1 MNPYCNYLN
10 FPHIDVDL
18 SIYKKNKRNQIRVVK
33 DIMGVEL
40 NDILQKFNIGVQ
52 WVEVFYL
59 GDDADHSIHCDGHEL
74 DNKAKLNYIVGGKD
88 SVMTWYKP
96 TSEDKIE
103 KRTSPANTIYLGIN
117 TEDVIATYNTEM
129 KEGFYLVNVGQFHN
143 VWNKNEDRYCLSACL
158 IDSRTSYRLNFNEL
172 QQRLKG
178 YINE

>member
-33 DIMGVEL
+33 DIMVVEL
-40 NDILQKFNIGVQ
+40 NDILQKFNIGIQ

-96 TSEDKIE
+96 TSEYK
-103 KRTSPANTIYLGIN
+103 IYLGIN
-117 TEDVIATYNTEM
+117 TEDVIATYSTGM
-129 KEGFYLVNVGQFHN
+129 KEGFYLVNVGEFHN

>member
-40 NDILQKFNIGVQ
+40 NDILQKFNIGIQ

-117 TEDVIATYNTEM
+117 TEDVIATYSTGM
-129 KEGFYLVNVGQFHN
+129 KEGFYLVNVGEFHN